1 MGFRI
6 EGHRD
11 LVQDDIVKKAR
22 FYYVNRKIMTT
33 FAGAKCILF
42 SKPNYNVKQHL
53 FEKGS

>member
-11 LVQDDIVKKAR
+11 LVQNDIVKKAR

-33 FAGAKCILF
+33 FAGAKCNLF